1 MKKEKNRTE
10 QLNCDDKDG
19 VLPKAFNT
27 RNLTKRSL
35 FAGRL
40 ISFLVFNSILISK
53 KIPGLE
59 LYIIVLI
66 PQHIRT
72 SRVKADVSTKAK
84 YRDNIKHWGMRS
96 ELAVV

>member
-1 MKKEKNRTE
+1 MKEKNITE

-19 VLPKAFNT
+19 VLPKASRTKNV
-27 RNLTKRSL
+27 TKRSL

-40 ISFLVFNSILISK
+40 ISFLVFNTILISK

-72 SRVKADVSTKAK
+72 SRVKADFLLRRDSRTIKFTGVS
-84 YRDNIKHWGMRS
+84 GRS
-96 ELAVV
+96 

>member
-1 MKKEKNRTE
+1 MKKKWNRTE
-10 QLNCDDKDG
+10 QLNYDDKDG
-19 VLPKAFNT
+19 VLPKAFST
-27 RNLTKRSL
+27 KNLTKRSL

-40 ISFLVFNSILISK
+40 ISFLVFHSILISK

-72 SRVKADVSTKAK
+72 SRVKADFSIKAQ
-84 YRDNIKHWGMRS
+84 
-96 ELAVV
+96 